1 MTHRRLVAALA
12 ALDNGEGAAAILA
25 VALSARAAADEG
37 RYCECAEPEV
47 TGFDLMCAECLLNN
61 RDQERARVRSFAH
74 AHDFIPDTA
83 HFDGAFCKV
92 CIRIETDPRHHGVN
106 AVGRTSWGELV

>member
-1 MTHRRLVAALA
+1 MTHPKLTAALA

-47 TGFDLMCAECLLNN
+47 TGFDLLCAECLLNN
-61 RDQERARVRSFAH
+61 KDQERARVRSFTH
-74 AHDFIPDTA
+74 AHEFVPGKLG
-83 HFDGAFCKV
+83 GAFCKV
-92 CIRIETDPRHHGVN
+92 CVRLETDPRHHGVN

>member
-1 MTHRRLVAALA
+1 MTHPGLTSALA
-12 ALDNGEGAAAILA
+12 ALDNGEGAAAIFA

-47 TGFDLMCAECLLNN
+47 AGLDLMCAECLLNN
-61 RDQERARVRSFAH
+61 KDQERALVRSFTH
-74 AHDFIPDTA
+74 AHKFVPGKLG
-83 HFDGAFCKV
+83 GAFCKV
-92 CIRIETDPRHHGVN
+92 CVQLETDPRHHGVN